1 MVTKEI
7 EKQLSIIRFGAVE
20 IINEKELRKKL
31 ASGKPLVVKAGFD
44 PTAPDIHLGH
54 TLLLHKLRHFQE
66 LGHTVL
72 FLIGDFTA
80 RIGDPSGKSETRPP
94 LSKKEITQNAE
105 TYKEQAFKI
114 LDEKKTKV
122 VFNSSW
128 LDKMNAADIIR
139 LASQYT
145 VARMLER
152 DDFHK
157 RYKDQKPIS
166 IHEFL
171 YPLLQGYDSVELKA
185 DVEIGGTD
193 QKFNLLVGRELQRDA
208 GQTPQVIVTMP
219 LLVGTDGINK
229 MSKSLNNHVGVDEPP
244 KEIVGKLMSI
254 SDELMITYYELVGGL
269 TAAELK
275 SVIADVSSGK
285 KHPRDAKMELAKRI
299 VERFYDTT
307 AANAAEAAFDA
318 LFRRKEVPQDM
329 ESHEHNWKSETE
341 FLSSILSGCG
351 AVKSSS
357 EARRLIKQGAI
368 SVNGERVSDRQF
380 ALKSGEYEIRIGK
393 KKYVKIKSR

>member
-1 MVTKEI
+1 MVAKDVD
-7 EKQLSIIRFGAVE
+7 KQLELIRLGAVE

-31 ASGKPLVVKAGFD
+31 EQGKPLVVKAGFD

-54 TLLLHKLRHFQE
+54 TVLLHKLRQFQE
-66 LGHTVL
+66 LGHKVV

-80 RIGDPSGKSETRPP
+80 RIGDPSGKSETRPT
-94 LSKKEITQNAE
+94 LTKKEIEKNAR
-105 TYKEQAFKI
+105 TYKKQVFKL
-114 LDEKKTKV
+114 LDSKKTKV
-122 VFNSSW
+122 AFNSEW
-128 LDKMNAADIIR
+128 MDKLSAADMIR

-152 DDFHK
+152 DDFDK

-171 YPLLQGYDSVELKA
+171 YPLVQGYDSVALKA

-208 GQTPQVIVTMP
+208 GQNPQALVIMP

-229 MSKSLNNHVGVDEPP
+229 MSKSLGNHIGVDEPP
-244 KEIVGKLMSI
+244 REIIGKLMSI
-254 SDELMITYYELVGGL
+254 SDELMLTYYELVGDFSPG
-269 TAAELK
+269 ELIK
-275 SVIADVSSGK
+275 LKADLSSGK

-299 VERFYDTT
+299 VARFYDRKK
-307 AANAAEAAFDA
+307 ADEAEAAFDA
-318 LFRRKEVPQDM
+318 QFRRKEVPQEM
-329 ESHEHNWKSETE
+329 ENFPYGWKSESE
-341 FLSSILSGCG
+341 YLSSILSNSG

-368 SVNGERVSDRQF
+368 SVDGEKISDQQF
-380 ALKSGEYEIRIGK
+380 ALKSGEYKIRIGK
-393 KKYVKIKSR
+393 KRYVKIEGR